1 MYCCFKKLPGVKLSV
16 MFKRISLL
24 FILSSVFLL
33 LIGVKPTSA
42 QGAYQCSCTDFGTLG
57 GHECSIPSSWCEAGY
72 KPNCNNCPTSVNEA
86 YCSLYPSRLVCTDTD
101 GQFTDSCTTG
111 IRGGIG
117 SSCVCSGD
125 CLTNL
130 ICLPGTTSTCQRC
143 CTSDSDCTMSSFVGR
158 CNGVSSYCSSG
169 RLCSWTPISPTP
181 ASGTYICRCSLNT
194 AGGYV
199 CNAIDGCAS
208 GFMPNAN
215 NCPQTTNVEPI
226 INGCSPLY
234 RDDCVDNCVPGQTIA
249 PGGTGCTNDYECPT
263 GYFCNIPDIP
273 PSGGTYSCE
282 HCCTQASD
290 CPSEYGYNFLCDLPV
305 STSHC
310 TSGRACSRTT
320 SSVYCGRYGEPC
332 CEGGTCDSSLD
343 LACNTEL
350 GICLGSDRSCTCVPQ
365 GQPECLISDRCG
377 RGYAEQCTG
386 VANGYC
392 TSSGC
397 TCVVNYEPVSES
409 MNLSRLYGA
418 IQSSG
423 GLFRFSSTLTLGEI
437 VSNALTI
444 IFPLAG
450 LVLLLMLIYG
460 GYNLMFS
467 AGDPKKA
474 QASREIITTALI
486 GFAIIFIAFWLT
498 IIVGRILGLSDI
510 FNIF

>member
-1 MYCCFKKLPGVKLSV
+1 
-16 MFKRISLL
+16 MFKRISFLL
-24 FILSSVFLL
+24 FLSSVFLL
-33 LIGVKPTSA
+33 LTGVKTTSA
-42 QGAYQCSCTDFGTLG
+42 QGAYQCSCTDLGTLG
-57 GHECSIPSSWCEAGY
+57 GYECTIPSSWCDAGF
-72 KPNCNNCPTSVNEA
+72 KANCNNCPTSVNDA
-86 YCSLYPSRLVCTDTD
+86 YCSLYPERLVCADTD
-101 GQFTDSCTTG
+101 GQFTDSCITG
-111 IRGGIG
+111 VRGGIG
-117 SSCVCSGD
+117 SSCGCSGD

-143 CTSDSDCTMSSFVGR
+143 CTNDSDCTMQGFVGR
-158 CNGVSSYCSSG
+158 CNSTSSYCSSG

-181 ASGTYICRCSLNT
+181 ASGTYNCYCSSNT
-194 AGGYV
+194 IAGWDCEV
-199 CNAIDGCAS
+199 S
-208 GFMPNAN
+208 AN
-215 NCPQTTNVEPI
+215 NCVSGYIPNINNCPSHTNDDEFN
-226 INGCSPLY
+226 INGCYPHWQSCTDACIAGQIISP
-234 RDDCVDNCVPGQTIA
+234 GA
-249 PGGTGCTNDYECPT
+249 TGCTNDYECPSD
-263 GYFCNIPDIP
+263 YFCNTPDIP
-273 PSGGTYSCE
+273 LTPGASYACE

-290 CPSEYGYNFLCDLPV
+290 CPSEYGYNFLCNMPV

-310 TSGRACSRTT
+310 ASGRACSRTR
-320 SSVYCGRYGEPC
+320 SSTYCGRYGEPC
-332 CEGGTCDSSLD
+332 CEGGTCDTSLD
-343 LACNTEL
+343 LACNTDL
-350 GICLGSDRSCTCVPQ
+350 GICLSSDRSCTCVPQ

-397 TCVVNYEPVSES
+397 TCIVNYEPESES
-409 MNLSRLYGA
+409 MNLPRLYGA
-418 IQSSG
+418 IQSAG

-474 QASREIITTALI
+474 QSSREIVTTALI
-486 GFAIIFIAFWLT
+486 GFAIIFVAFWLT